1 MALLSLGMLIDHNFK
16 RPSSL
21 NRKNWF
27 GEELFS
33 SLVLLLKKKKFWNDM
48 NYTGWPVFRSNQQAQ
63 ADLQQLRQDINDF
76 VQSVLA
82 NPENKGKAL
91 SVRWEFFSWLRIFD
105 KISVWPIFSHYYDFR
120 ETFAA
125 DPLNLERVQLSA
137 PPAKVRTTVS
147 VPVNDAARPA

>member
-1 MALLSLGMLIDHNFK
+1 MPDPNFFYKTRFVLNPDPTLFILSGSGTLVSTMALLSLGMLIDHNFK

-91 SVRWEFFSWLRIFD
+91 SVR
-105 KISVWPIFSHYYDFR
+105 
-120 ETFAA
+120 
-125 DPLNLERVQLSA
+125 
-137 PPAKVRTTVS
+137 
-147 VPVNDAARPA
+147 